1 MTQIANH
8 IDDLHYENFH
18 VPILRHQQRVI
29 RSSGGNES
37 RSPGHVYSECDYLD
51 AQTQHTYTTPQWLL
65 REPLTTQETQRLQAV
80 NRAVLCALTGTTVTL
95 KQLRCALTPLQLT
108 QFEQS
113 LTETH
118 DPSEYHYGTGMPDEL
133 RRYNKLLNKADFAW
147 SRFEALPTAPRH
159 GSRRT
164 AGAAARMESSAVSLY
179 EDALEYLI
187 DVFSSAKHDSRDP
200 TKFIE
205 LTMWMDRHVDYDA
218 GTSRQIDT
226 DPYAIPRVRGSKSG
240 YADDSGLPKL
250 SKRIKRQYCALLSLL
265 VAGCELA
272 FVLPEQQDNPMT
284 QQAQQQQR
292 DKLRMLLRKIK

>member
-1 MTQIANH
+1 MAKQIDN
-8 IDDLHYENFH
+8 LHYENFH
-18 VPILRHQQRVI
+18 VPNLRHQQRVI

-51 AQTQHTYTTPQWLL
+51 AQTQHTYVTPQWLL

-80 NRAVLCALTGTTVTL
+80 NRAVLCALSGKTVTL
-95 KQLRCALTPLQLT
+95 KQLRCALAPLQLT

-113 LTETH
+113 LTDTH
-118 DPSEYHYGTGMPDEL
+118 DPSEYHYGSGMPHEL

-164 AGAAARMESSAVSLY
+164 SGAAARIESSAVSLY
-179 EDALEYLI
+179 EDALQYLI

-200 TKFIE
+200 TKFTE
-205 LTMWMDRHVDYDA
+205 LTMWMDRPVDYDA

-226 DPYAIPRVRGSKSG
+226 DPHAIPRVRGSKSG